1 MLYAQVEHVSGK
13 ITDYDT
19 GLPLS
24 NAMVSCN
31 NLTAVSDTDGHFSL
45 TCTSTKSA
53 LQISLLGYE
62 SRSIMAG
69 NNTLNIALKR
79 KYNTLTE
86 VVVKERKLSIDSLL
100 LKAADNVPRNYLA
113 SNNAL
118 KGLLRI
124 LLYKDE
130 DTVLHVEKPVFLD
143 GLHERWF
150 HFGIFCR
157 QSDTAVVYKNSLTK
171 NLQRSYIYED
181 DHILRDNFMSVL
193 RNYAYKKDCKIVVSD
208 YQEQGVKFYDL
219 VFIDTNAHEKY
230 SPLMRAFGYGKKMN
244 SMKDD
249 RLIELSELCINA
261 TNFAVSFYNVLII
274 EASDAKKKSFV
285 QLNSKAAIE
294 SWVEEQMAAKSK
306 YSQNKAVFN
315 ANANGKW
322 LLKSIYNFDNLL
334 HISMRDVNA
343 TENYTYIQSYSDLA
357 ATSNLP
363 DDARSI
369 YINTFSAK
377 LIRK

>member
-1 MLYAQVEHVSGK
+1 M
-13 ITDYDT
+13 DYDT

-45 TCTSTKSA
+45 TCTGTKSA
-53 LQISLLGYE
+53 LQVSLLGYE

-118 KGLLRI
+118 KGLLRV

-130 DTVLHVEKPVFLD
+130 DTVLYVEKPVFLD
-143 GLHERWF
+143 GLRERWF

-157 QSDTAVVYKNSLTK
+157 QSDTVIVYKNSLIK
-171 NLQRSYIYED
+171 SLQRNYIYED
-181 DHILRDNFMSVL
+181 DYILRDNFMSVL
-193 RNYAYKKDCKIVVSD
+193 HNYAYKKDCKIVVSD

-219 VFIDTNAHEKY
+219 VFIDTNAHVKY
-230 SPLMRAFGYGKKMN
+230 SPVMLGLGYGKKIN

-343 TENYTYIQSYSDLA
+343 TENYTYILSYSDLA

-369 YINTFSAK
+369 YINTFAAK